1 MVTGME
7 PYLTIKADA
16 RDEFEVKRSRFIG
29 YARPVQTPEDAAAFV
44 AEIRARHWDAR
55 HNCSAYVLRSGQ
67 QHSSDD
73 GEPQGTAGQPIRTV
87 ILGRD
92 LKDCCV
98 VVTRYFG
105 GTLLGTGGLVRAYT
119 QAATLA
125 LDAAELIRMEPSTL
139 CRITC
144 DYTLYGR
151 LPALIAASDG
161 SVEHTDFADRVTV
174 EFLMPTP
181 LLPAFE
187 QRLSDASSGQCGLE
201 RLGERYV
208 EKHI

>member
-1 MVTGME
+1 ME
-7 PYLTIKADA
+7 PYLTIKTDA
-16 RDEFEVKRSRFIG
+16 TDEFEVKRSRFIG
-29 YARPVQTPEDAAAFV
+29 YARPVQTPDEAAAFL
-44 AEIRARHWDAR
+44 AEIRSKHWDAR

-119 QAATLA
+119 QAAVMA
-125 LDAAELIRMEPSTL
+125 LDAASIVRMEPNTR
-139 CRITC
+139 CRISC

-151 LPALIAASDG
+151 LPALIASLEGTVDR
-161 SVEHTDFADRVTV
+161 TDFADKVTL
-174 EFLMPTP
+174 EFLLPTP
-181 LLPAFE
+181 VLPVFE
-187 QRLSDASSGQCGLE
+187 QRLSDASSGQCGMETLE
-201 RLGERYV
+201 ELYV
-208 EKHI
+208 EKEI